1 MSKYYQIFIHKITPD
16 NHYIWMV
23 KNKDHMIVFKDD
35 DEVDFYDRLKKLAF
49 NLYEK
54 AKQEDPKITHVE
66 IKSFKDYYL
75 DQLLKDGHKVVI
87 GHPYI
92 DDDNMPQV
100 YMTDC
105 NNNPVLLR
113 KDPDTGETYK
123 IYDIVIKNPFEDELS

>member
-1 MSKYYQIFIHKITPD
+1 MA
-16 NHYIWMV
+16 
-23 KNKDHMIVFKDD
+23 KNKDHIIVFEDD

-75 DQLLKDGHKVVI
+75 NQLAKDGHKFVI

-92 DDDNMPQV
+92 DDDNIPQV

-113 KDPDTGETYK
+113 KDSDTGEIYK
-123 IYDIVIKNPFEDELS
+123 IYNVVIKNPFEEELS